1 MKLLCKKSIKLSP
14 FDEIFKD
21 EIYEV
26 NTGIDR
32 DPVVFAQWTSLHET
46 IFISGKGMSGPSW
59 FEIDPPSGRHDT
71 RLENYFYS
79 QEETRNITLN
89 KLLNK

>member
-1 MKLLCKKSIKLSP
+1 MKLLCTKSIKLSP

-21 EIYEV
+21 EIYELNIV
-26 NTGIDR
+26 
-32 DPVVFAQWTSLHET
+32 SET

-59 FEIDPPSGRHDT
+59 FEINPPSGRHDT

-89 KLLNK
+89 NLLNK

>member
-26 NTGIDR
+26 NIE
-32 DPVVFAQWTSLHET
+32 SET

-59 FEIDPPSGRHDT
+59 FEIDPPSDRHDT

>member
-26 NTGIDR
+26 NIEW
-32 DPVVFAQWTSLHET
+32 ASLHET

>member
-26 NTGIDR
+26 NIEN
-32 DPVVFAQWTSLHET
+32 ET

-89 KLLNK
+89 NLLNK

>member
-21 EIYEV
+21 EVYEV
-26 NTGIDR
+26 NIE
-32 DPVVFAQWTSLHET
+32 VET
-46 IFISGKGMSGPSW
+46 VFISGKGMSGPSW
-59 FEIDPPSGRHDT
+59 FEINPPSGRHDT

-89 KLLNK
+89 NLLNK